1 MVMTG
6 LSCRDHR
13 LRRRT
18 KFGSEIQSKTESSC
32 CIDPALPVSS
42 VDAHSK
48 DQSDELDKWFNPFI
62 LEYSVLALLL
72 VLFGFVVIF
81 FFFALLTH
89 ACAIYISLTHV
100 REPFAPPAPPASSL
114 PSASVGFHW
123 YLYHLSAFASGEH
136 IFSVRREGI
145 ASQ

>member
-18 KFGSEIQSKTESSC
+18 KFGSEIQSKTESTC
-32 CIDPALPVSS
+32 CIDSALPVSS

-48 DQSDELDKWFNPFI
+48 DQSDELDKWFKPFI

-81 FFFALLTH
+81 FLL
-89 ACAIYISLTHV
+89 CSLMHV
-100 REPFAPPAPPASSL
+100 LFTFRSL
-114 PSASVGFHW
+114 M
-123 YLYHLSAFASGEH
+123 
-136 IFSVRREGI
+136 
-145 ASQ
+145 